1 MIRLI
6 SAATLALFAVA
17 ALAQDDRGTISGQVT
32 DASGAAIPE
41 AKVRAI
47 QKSTN
52 QATEVVANKEGFY
65 TLPYLPPSTY
75 DVEVSA
81 KGFKTMRVADLQLL
95 TADKRELPI
104 KLEVGGASAEVTVVA
119 EAETLR
125 TSDASGGL
133 NFDSTM
139 TSEFALNGRQ
149 VYMLMDL
156 TPGVLFTQEDF
167 GSTGYSGTRGWD
179 VNGNFTISGGKT
191 GSNLFSVNGAPV
203 SLTGTFQIAPNV
215 DAIQEFKVMANTYDA
230 TMGRTGGGA
239 VNTTLKS
246 GSNQWHGSA
255 GEFMRNNVLDANYTQ
270 LNAAGQPRGKHIVNQ
285 ITVTIGGPI
294 RRNKDFFFASYEG
307 WRERV
312 PFAAVAS
319 VPPADL
325 VSGQAFTKYNELVYD
340 PMTSHACKA
349 NVDVSGSCNSTYIRD
364 PFPGNTIPA
373 SRMSPIGKKILS
385 FYPAPNLPDIVN
397 NYAAGTGGKYR
408 YDQPIGKLDHI
419 INESNRLAFT
429 FTFQDGQE
437 YRNQT
442 GLPGAAASGN
452 INTKRRPQNYN
463 LSFTRIISPTVIFDL
478 RTSFGRFGQFFPN
491 VSYDNPTSAES
502 LGITAGPK
510 VPTNIHNVAPR
521 IALDQFTD
529 LFGNGSNL
537 NTNYVEN
544 QWNIVPSLTLVR
556 GSMTLRFGVDLVYAA
571 RAQGDTGLPNGYLSF
586 TRWGTWRYSTRTSA
600 LNAQD
605 GSGVADLLLGIPAS
619 GQADWNDTFY
629 RSWPYG
635 GVYVQNDWKVRRNVT
650 LNIGLRYDV
659 QVPWVERWNRVTT
672 GFDYNTKNPLSDQI
686 LANWRREAAAYNATN
701 PRYPYPDPPAA
712 IMGGKTYIQPGGRRR
727 TYDTDWTDLQPRLGV
742 AWSITR
748 NTVLRTGAGI
758 FYRTATQAGLTD
770 GFSQT
775 TNYQRSL
782 DGDITPSGQGQFAGP
797 YTLQNPFPDGAV
809 QPQGASTGLLANI
822 GNAVSYDARLRPIPR
837 TYQYSFGI
845 QRRLRGNLLL
855 DVGYSGSQT
864 VHDTTAINT
873 DYWSYEFNQLAM
885 QTTAY
890 GDTTVNN
897 PLYGVIPANRTF
909 GTQTIRRRELTR
921 LYPLFAN
928 VTNNTQPWGRYR
940 FDALLLRV
948 DKRFTGDRSLTGGLT
963 LVFSYTFSKSLEEA
977 TYLNTWNFRN
987 EQRVHQLTSID
998 KPQNLAISGVWSL
1011 PFGKGRHFATPN
1023 KILDTVVGGWSTNWS
1038 YRYTSGTPVGGINA
1052 VNRCGVL
1059 LVDDQSHDRWWN
1071 NASSC
1076 WAGNPSYMP
1085 RVVEERYAWLRW
1097 PDNSTVNLAASK
1109 TFRLRE
1115 RFNLNLRGE
1124 AFNLLNT
1131 PIYKTAS
1138 TTYNNASF
1146 GKLSIEQRNFPRNI
1160 QVAAKI
1166 MF

>member
-1 MIRLI
+1 MFRIMRLA
-6 SAATLALFAVA
+6 SFAFLAVA
-17 ALAQDDRGTISGQVT
+17 AFAQDDRATITGQVT
-32 DASGAAIPE
+32 DSSGSAIPE
-41 AKVRAI
+41 AKIKAI

-52 QATEVVANKEGFY
+52 QVTEVTANKEGFY
-65 TLPYLPPSTY
+65 TIPYLPPSAY
-75 DVEVSA
+75 IVEVSA
-81 KGFKTMRVADLQLL
+81 TGFKTMRIEDVQLL
-95 TADKRELPI
+95 TADKRELPV
-104 KLEVGGASAEVTVVA
+104 KLEVGGVNSEVTVVA
-119 EAETLR
+119 ESETLR
-125 TSDASGGL
+125 TADASGGL

-179 VNGNFTISGGKT
+179 VNGSFTISGGKT
-191 GSNLFSVNGAPV
+191 GTNNFSVNGAPV

-230 TMGRTGGGA
+230 AMGRTGGGS

-285 ITVTIGGPI
+285 ITATIGGPI
-294 RRNKDFFFASYEG
+294 RKNKDFFFASYEG

-312 PFAAVAS
+312 PFAAVAD
-319 VPPADL
+319 VPPLDL
-325 VSGQAFTKYNELVYD
+325 ASGQAFTKYNELVYD
-340 PMTSHACKA
+340 PLTSHACKS
-349 NVDVSGSCNSTYIRD
+349 NVDVSGSCNSTYIRN
-364 PFPGNTIPA
+364 PFPGNVIPV
-373 SRMSPIGKKILS
+373 SRISPIGKKILS
-385 FYPAPNLPDIVN
+385 YYPAPNINDVVN

-408 YDQPIGKLDHI
+408 YDQPIGKFDHI
-419 INESNRLAFT
+419 FDEANRLAFT

-437 YRNQT
+437 YRNST

-452 INTKRRPQNYN
+452 INTKRRPQNYSAVWTHI
-463 LSFTRIISPTVIFDL
+463 LSPTTIFDL
-478 RTSFGRFGQFFPN
+478 RTSFGRFGQYFPN
-491 VSYDNPTSAES
+491 VDYANVTTPED
-502 LGITAGPK
+502 LGLTTLPE

-521 IALDQFTD
+521 ISINQFTD
-529 LFGNGSNL
+529 LFGNGTNL

-544 QWNIVPSLTLVR
+544 QWNVVPSLTVVR
-556 GSMTLRFGVDLVYAA
+556 GNMTLRFGADLVYAA
-571 RAQGDTGLPNGYLSF
+571 RAQGDTGMPNGYLNF
-586 TRWGTWRYSTRTSA
+586 TRFGTWRYSTRTSA
-600 LNAQD
+600 LNIQD
-605 GSGVADLLLGIPAS
+605 GSAVADVLLGIPGS
-619 GQADWNDTFY
+619 GQVDWNDTFY
-629 RSWPYG
+629 RSWPYFG
-635 GVYVQNDWKVRRNVT
+635 FYVQNDWKVRRNLT

-659 QVPWVERWNRVTT
+659 QIPWVERWNRVTT
-672 GFDYNTKNPLSDQI
+672 GFDYSAKNPLSDQI
-686 LANWRREAAAYNATN
+686 LANWRREETAYNATN
-701 PRYPYPDPPAA
+701 PKYPYPDPPAA
-712 IMGGKTYIQPGGRRR
+712 IMGGKTYIGPGGRR
-727 TYDTDWTDLQPRLGV
+727 TYNTDWTDLQPRIGL

-748 NTVLRTGAGI
+748 NMVLRTGAGI
-758 FYRTATQAGLTD
+758 FYRTATQWGLTD

-775 TNYQRSL
+775 TTFQRSL
-782 DGDITPSGQGQFAGP
+782 DGDITPAGQGLLTGP

-809 QPQGASTGLLANI
+809 QPQGAATGLLANV

-845 QRRLRGNLLL
+845 QRRLWNNLML

-873 DYWSYEFNQLAM
+873 DYWTYQFNQLAM
-885 QTTAY
+885 ANNAY

-897 PLYGVIPANRTF
+897 PFYGVIPGNRTF
-909 GTQTIRRRELTR
+909 GTPTIKRRELTR

-928 VTNNTQPWGRYR
+928 ITNNTEPWAKYR

-948 DKRFTGDRSLTGGLT
+948 DKRFTSDRSIAGGMT
-963 LVFSYTFSKSLEEA
+963 LIFSYTFSKSLDWA
-977 TYLNTWNFRN
+977 NYLNTWDFRN
-987 EQRVHQLTSID
+987 EQRVHELSSID

-1011 PFGKGRHFATPN
+1011 PFGKGRHFGTPN
-1023 KILDTVVGGWSTNWS
+1023 KFVDALIGGWSTNWS

-1052 VNRCGVL
+1052 VNKCGTL
-1059 LVDDQSHDRWWN
+1059 LVDNQSHDRWWN
-1071 NASSC
+1071 NTSSC
-1076 WAGNPSYMP
+1076 WGGNPGYMP
-1085 RVVEERYAWLRW
+1085 RVVEDRYAWLRW
-1097 PDNSTVNLAASK
+1097 QDNSTVNLATSK
-1109 TFRLRE
+1109 TFVLHE
-1115 RFNLNLRGE
+1115 RWKLNLRGE

-1138 TTYNNASF
+1138 TTYTDANF

>member
-1 MIRLI
+1 MIR
-6 SAATLALFAVA
+6 STFVVGCALLAVA
-17 ALAQDDRGTISGQVT
+17 AFAQDDRATIMGRVT
-32 DASGAAIPE
+32 DASGAAVPE
-41 AKVRAI
+41 AKVKAI

-65 TLPYLPPSTY
+65 TIPYLPPSMY
-75 DVEVSA
+75 EVEVSA
-81 KGFKTMRVADLQLL
+81 HGFKTTHVAEVQLH
-95 TADKRELPI
+95 TADKFELPI
-104 KLEVGGASAEVTVVA
+104 QLTVGALNSEVTVVA
-119 EAETLR
+119 ETETLR
-125 TSDASGGL
+125 TADASGGL

-191 GSNLFSVNGAPV
+191 GTNMFSINGAPV

-215 DAIQEFKVMANTYDA
+215 DSVQEFKVQANTYDA
-230 TMGRTGGGA
+230 SMGRTGGGS

-285 ITVTIGGPI
+285 ITATIGGPI
-294 RRNKDFFFASYEG
+294 RKNKDFFFASYEG

-319 VPPADL
+319 VPPTDL
-325 VSGQAFTKYNELVYD
+325 ASGQAFTKYNLLVYD

-349 NVDVSGSCNSTYIRD
+349 NVDVSGSCNSTYIRN
-364 PFPGNTIPA
+364 PFPGNVIPV
-373 SRMSPIGKKILS
+373 SRISPIGKKILS
-385 FYPAPNLPDIVN
+385 YYPSPNLPDVVN

-408 YDQPIGKLDHI
+408 YDQPIFKYDHI
-419 INESNRLAFT
+419 IDDANRLAFT

-437 YRNQT
+437 YRNST

-463 LSFTRIISPTVIFDL
+463 LTWTRVISPTVIFDM
-478 RTSFGRFGQFFPN
+478 RASFGRFGQYFPN
-491 VSYDNPTSAES
+491 VDYTNPTTPES
-502 LGITAGPK
+502 LGITDGPK
-510 VPTNIHNVAPR
+510 IPTNIHDVAPR
-521 IALDQFTD
+521 FSITNYTD

-544 QWNIVPSLTLVR
+544 QWNLVPTLTVVR
-556 GSMTLRFGVDLVYAA
+556 GTMTLRFGADLVYAG
-571 RAQGDTGLPNGYLSF
+571 RAQGDTGMPNGYLSF
-586 TRWGTWRYSTRTSA
+586 NGGMSWRYSTRTSA
-600 LNAQD
+600 LNTQD
-605 GSGVADLLLGIPAS
+605 GSSIADVLLGIPYS
-619 GQADWNDTFY
+619 GQVDWNDTFY
-629 RSWPYG
+629 RTWPYLG
-635 GVYVQNDWKVRRNVT
+635 FFVQNDWKIRRNLT

-659 QVPWVERWNRVTT
+659 QIPWVERWNRVTT
-672 GFDYNTKNPLSDQI
+672 GFDYNAKNPLSDQI
-686 LANWRREAAAYNATN
+686 LANWRTHEAAYNATN
-701 PRYPYPDPPAA
+701 PKYPYPDPPAA
-712 IMGGKTYIQPGGRRR
+712 IMGGKTYIQPGQGRR
-727 TYDTDWTDLQPRLGV
+727 TYNTDWTDIQPRLGL
-742 AWSITR
+742 AWSIDR
-748 NTVLRTGAGI
+748 NTVLRTGGGI
-758 FYRTATQAGLTD
+758 FYRTATQYGLTD

-775 TNYQRSL
+775 TTFQRSL

-797 YTLQNPFPDGAV
+797 YTLQDPFPNGAV
-809 QPQGASTGLLANI
+809 QPQGVSTGLLANV

-837 TYQYSFGI
+837 TYQYSFGL
-845 QRRLRGNLLL
+845 QRRLWSNLLL
-855 DVGYSGSQT
+855 DVGYSGSET
-864 VHDTTAINT
+864 VHDTMSINT
-873 DYWSYEFNQLAM
+873 DYWTYQFNQLA
-885 QTTAY
+885 QANTAY
-890 GDTTVNN
+890 GDTTVPN
-897 PLYGVIPANRTF
+897 PLYGVIPANSTF

-921 LYPLFAN
+921 LYPLFDN
-928 VTNNTQPWGRYR
+928 ITNNTEPWAKYR

-948 DKRFTGDRSLTGGLT
+948 DKRFTGDSSLMGGLT
-963 LVFSYTFSKSLEEA
+963 LIFSYTFSKSFQTA
-977 TYLNTWNFRN
+977 NYLNNWNFRN
-987 EQRVHQLTSID
+987 EQPVHELTSID

-1011 PFGKGRHFATPN
+1011 PFGKGRHFAVSS
-1023 KILDTVVGGWSTNWS
+1023 KVLDAVVGGWSTNWS
-1038 YRYTSGTPVGGINA
+1038 YRYTSGTPVAGINA
-1052 VNRCGVL
+1052 VNKCGTL
-1059 LVDDQSHDRWWN
+1059 LVADQSHDHWWN
-1071 NASSC
+1071 NTSSC

-1085 RVVEERYAWLRW
+1085 RVIEDYYAWLRW
-1097 PDNSTVNLAASK
+1097 QDNSTVNLATSK
-1109 TFRLRE
+1109 TFTLHE
-1115 RFNLNLRGE
+1115 RWKLNLRGE
-1124 AFNLLNT
+1124 AFNLMNT